1 MFGGF
6 VLKSEQLIQRD
17 IIKYL
22 ESIGCYVIKTIATN
36 RSGVSDLIVCYNGIF
51 IALEVKK
58 QGGKVSK
65 LQEVHIR
72 KVKEAGGVAKVVYS
86 LDDVKELIEVLNGK
100 R

>member
-1 MFGGF
+1 
-6 VLKSEQLIQRD
+6 LKSEQLIQRD

-36 RSGVSDLIVCYNGIF
+36 RSGVSDLICCLPLKDKESIF
-51 IALEVKK
+51 LALEVKK
-58 QGGKVSK
+58 KGGKVSK

-86 LDDVKELIEVLNGK
+86 LDEVKELICKLNYSH
-100 R
+100 